1 MNAKIIWL
9 TGLSG
14 AGKSTLGKLLY
25 KYYKIKKIKKIK
37 IVDGDNF
44 RKKNKV
50 NSFTK
55 KNIIQNNL
63 KIIDYINSIKNK
75 YNIIIVSV
83 ISPLRKTRSFA
94 KKKFKE
100 NYFEIFVKCSLSKL
114 VKRDTKG
121 LYKLA
126 LDNKIK
132 NLIGYNSKINYQPSF
147 HKILKVNTGIN
158 SKQKSL
164 NKIIKFVSYC

>member
-14 AGKSTLGKLLY
+14 AGKSTLGKLLC

-44 RKKNKV
+44 RKKNKI

-63 KIIDYINSIKNK
+63 EIISYVKSIKNK

-114 VKRDTKG
+114 VKRDVKG

-126 LDNKIK
+126 LNNKIK
-132 NLIGYNSKINYQPSF
+132 NLIGYNSKISYEPSF
-147 HKILKVNTGIN
+147 HKILKVNTGIT

-164 NKIIKFVSYC
+164 NKIIKFVNYC